1 MPLNKVVLD
10 LLVEGS
16 LFNEQAFINGHSGIP
31 HNKPEDAAGKWKG
44 SYGPGTQIDVE
55 CKFFM
60 EKGDLWL
67 SLKATPTRTEKGNQ
81 CGILVCYVQEMVPP
95 CCFFLRLEL
104 HYYNHWP
111 YQIRSVVQSCLTLCD
126 PMNRSTPG
134 LPVHHQLPEFTRT
147 HVHRVS
153 DAIQLSHPL
162 SSPSPPAP
170 NPSQHQSLFQWVNPS
185 HEVAKVLEFQL

>member
-31 HNKPEDAAGKWKG
+31 RSKPEDAAGNWKG
-44 SYGPGTQIDVE
+44 SYGPGTQIGVE

-81 CGILVCYVQEMVPP
+81 CGILVYYVQEMVPP
-95 CCFFLRLEL
+95 CCFFLQLEL
-104 HYYNHWP
+104 HYYNH
-111 YQIRSVVQSCLTLCD
+111 
-126 PMNRSTPG
+126 
-134 LPVHHQLPEFTRT
+134 
-147 HVHRVS
+147 
-153 DAIQLSHPL
+153 
-162 SSPSPPAP
+162 
-170 NPSQHQSLFQWVNPS
+170 
-185 HEVAKVLEFQL
+185 

>member
-1 MPLNKVVLD
+1 MPFPDNRLKINSKNQAKNFFKKIENTKTEMPLNKVVLD

-104 HYYNHWP
+104 HYYNH
-111 YQIRSVVQSCLTLCD
+111 
-126 PMNRSTPG
+126 
-134 LPVHHQLPEFTRT
+134 
-147 HVHRVS
+147 
-153 DAIQLSHPL
+153 
-162 SSPSPPAP
+162 
-170 NPSQHQSLFQWVNPS
+170 
-185 HEVAKVLEFQL
+185 

>member
-31 HNKPEDAAGKWKG
+31 QNKPEDAAGNWKG
-44 SYGPGTQIDVE
+44 SYGPGTQIGVE

-81 CGILVCYVQEMVPP
+81 CGILVYYIQEMVPP
-95 CCFFLRLEL
+95 CCFFLQLEL
-104 HYYNHWP
+104 HYYNH
-111 YQIRSVVQSCLTLCD
+111 
-126 PMNRSTPG
+126 
-134 LPVHHQLPEFTRT
+134 
-147 HVHRVS
+147 
-153 DAIQLSHPL
+153 
-162 SSPSPPAP
+162 
-170 NPSQHQSLFQWVNPS
+170 
-185 HEVAKVLEFQL
+185 